1 MTPPT
6 GAARPHDPHDPP
18 ATGADHA
25 GPASPDVLV
34 MDLERPA
41 AAITIPDGMR
51 HQRHD
56 TTLALRLAM
65 RALVRGVIA
74 IAVPPASSVDV
85 DLVATAKRGRPGM
98 RALLV
103 NPPED
108 AAERLRALT
117 LGFDDA
123 VPSSVG
129 PEEIA
134 GRIALLAVRT
144 REDARDRLPV
154 GIGAELDLTA
164 RALRRNGRL
173 VRLRPMEFRLLEEL
187 ARNPGRPVTRD
198 WLMRR
203 VWGADDRS
211 GSRTVDVHMR
221 WLRAKVER
229 DPERPE
235 HLLTVRG
242 VGYQLELG
250 EEALDPPDRGGGPLT
265 SR

>member
-1 MTPPT
+1 MR
-6 GAARPHDPHDPP
+6 AARGASPEPDVVMMDREPP
-18 ATGADHA
+18 AAILML
-25 GPASPDVLV
+25 PDQ
-34 MDLERPA
+34 MDGRRLE
-41 AAITIPDGMR
+41 
-51 HQRHD
+51 
-56 TTLALRLAM
+56 TTLALRLAL
-65 RALVRGVIA
+65 RTLVRGVVA
-74 IAVPPASSVDV
+74 IAMPPASGADI
-85 DLVATAKRGRPGM
+85 DLVAVARRGRPGI

-103 NPPED
+103 TLPDD
-108 AAERLRALT
+108 AGERLRALS

-129 PEEIA
+129 GEEIS
-134 GRIALLAVRT
+134 GRIALLVART
-144 REDARDRLPV
+144 REDTRDRLPV
-154 GIGAELDLTA
+154 GVGAELDLTA

-187 ARNPGRPVTRD
+187 ARNPGRPITRD

-211 GSRTVDVHMR
+211 ESRTVDVHMR

-229 DPERPE
+229 DPENPQ

-250 EEALDPPDRGGGPLT
+250 AEAPDLPEPPDPHGPLT

>member
-1 MTPPT
+1 MTLPTRPVRSDGPP
-6 GAARPHDPHDPP
+6 DPSGNGGDDRR
-18 ATGADHA
+18 AA
-25 GPASPDVLV
+25 GPWVLV
-34 MDLERPA
+34 MDLEPSA
-41 AAITIPDGMR
+41 GTVAIPDELYS
-51 HQRHD
+51 QRTS
-56 TTLALRLAM
+56 TTLALRLGV
-65 RALVRGVIA
+65 RSFVRGVIA
-74 IAVPPASSVDV
+74 LAMPPATASDI
-85 DLVATAKRGRPGM
+85 DLVAFARQGRPNV

-103 NPPED
+103 NAPQD

-123 VPSSVG
+123 LPSTAG
-129 PEEIA
+129 AQEIA
-134 GRIALLAVRT
+134 GRIALLAART
-144 REDARDRLPV
+144 REDPRDRLPV
-154 GIGAELDLTA
+154 GIGAELDLRA

-187 ARNPGRPVTRD
+187 ARNPGRPITRD

-250 EEALDPPDRGGGPLT
+250 AEALDQADGGAT
-265 SR
+265 R